1 MCTCS
6 HCCWCCLSLQ
16 ISVAYE
22 LKHLRGSGRRVAI
35 TIYRHGG
42 LECYWFTLGEN
53 SWGVFRRRWK
63 ITELLFEVD
72 APRFAGIRPVFS
84 FQYGQQI
91 LKTGRPTSWAKRLLE
106 VVACCSVQIKGETRL
121 TGKEKKNNETIKE
134 KKVFV
139 EMQKTCWV
147 GRKKISLNCEYTVS
161 LPAWLIGK
169 RIKESYQPQL
179 VLESLSAER
188 SITKT
193 DTPIVYYLLGWPKR
207 GFVREDLLTPRH
219 MWISATPSRTYL
231 LPLLK
236 TVCPSMTQVLLEM
249 N

>member
-1 MCTCS
+1 MHRDS
-6 HCCWCCLSLQ
+6 
-16 ISVAYE
+16 
-22 LKHLRGSGRRVAI
+22 RGSSQFSVFNTDNRLWKLGGPPAGRKD
-35 TIYRHGG
+35 Y
-42 LECYWFTLGEN
+42 
-53 SWGVFRRRWK
+53 
-63 ITELLFEVD
+63 
-72 APRFAGIRPVFS
+72 
-84 FQYGQQI
+84 
-91 LKTGRPTSWAKRLLE
+91 LKWLHA
-106 VVACCSVQIKGETRL
+106 VQIKGGTRL

-147 GRKKISLNCEYTVS
+147 GRKKISLNCECTVS

-207 GFVREDLLTPRH
+207 GFVREDLLITPRH

-236 TVCPSMTQVLLEM
+236 TVCPSMT
-249 N
+249 